1 MTDHGESR
9 TMPPPGTAFTRMDAG
24 FLLFDK
30 DGRLVASNA
39 PARALL
45 APVTGPIAPGLARAA
60 VMRAISAGDRD
71 AGDRGAALRRWEVA
85 LADGRAL
92 RFREGATDDG
102 GTVVIVTDIGEAK
115 ARERRLMRL
124 AEIGIALSAE
134 KNLDRLLE
142 TILIEAKDITG
153 ADGGTVYLR
162 LSDEIPPDAPGE
174 ARVDPR
180 AGGDRRARRDG
191 SPARDRRSGG
201 DRRARGDRLAFA
213 ILRNDSLGLAQGGT
227 TGNPVGFAPLP
238 LYDPATGL
246 PNRTNVATLAAL
258 TGETINIA
266 DAYADARFDFSGTRA
281 FDARTGYRSTSF
293 LTIPMTNKA
302 GDVTGVLQLVNAR
315 DARTGAVVP
324 FDPDQRKMI
333 EALASQAAVA
343 LDNQMLLDGQ
353 RKLFDAFVQLIA
365 TAIDEKSPY
374 TGGHCARVPV
384 LTEMLAD
391 AACRAE
397 EGPFRDF
404 DLDDD
409 ERYELHIAAWLHDC
423 GKVTT
428 PEHLVDKATK
438 LEGIVDRIE
447 LIRLRF
453 EILRRDAEIAH
464 RAALAAAP
472 PEAHAALEAA
482 HAARLAAL
490 DRDLDFIERINPGG
504 ETMSADDQARVR
516 AIAEARWRDARGREQ
531 RLIGEDEARGLCVE
545 RGTLTPEERQI
556 VLDHIVATIRMLDRL
571 PFPKELRRVP
581 EYAGGHHERMDGSGF
596 PRGLTREQMSVPA
609 RMMAIADI
617 FEALTAEDRP
627 YKRAKSLGESMAIM
641 ARMRDNGHIDP
652 DLFDLF
658 VNSGVYRHYAERF
671 LRPGQIDAV
680 DHAAIL
686 ARGTACD
693 RVERNKTTAK
703 ADKAETT
710 GKEP

>member
-1 MTDHGESR
+1 MTDRGASR
-9 TMPPPGTAFTRMDAG
+9 TAPAPEVASEAAFTRMDAG

-30 DGRLVASNA
+30 NGRLAASNA

-45 APVTGPIAPGLARAA
+45 APITGPLEPGIEREA
-60 VMRAISAGDRD
+60 VMRAISAGDREVEI
-71 AGDRGAALRRWEVA
+71 GDALRRWEVA

-102 GTVVIVTDIGEAK
+102 GTVVIITDIGAAK

-124 AEIGIALSAE
+124 TEIGIALSAE

-153 ADGGTVYLR
+153 ADGGTIYLR
-162 LSDEIPPDAPGE
+162 ISDETPPGAPGE

-191 SPARDRRSGG
+191 SPARERRSGG

-213 ILRNDSLGLAQGGT
+213 ILRNDTLGLVQGGT

-258 TGETINIA
+258 TGETVNIA

-281 FDARTGYRSTSF
+281 FDARTGYRSISF

-324 FDPDQRKMI
+324 FDPDQRKMV

-353 RKLFDAFVQLIA
+353 RRLFDAFVQLIA

-374 TGGHCARVPV
+374 TGSHCARVPV

-391 AACRAE
+391 AACRAKK
-397 EGPFRDF
+397 GPFRDF

-409 ERYELHIAAWLHDC
+409 GRYELHIAAWLHDC

-464 RAALAAAP
+464 RDVLAAAR
-472 PEAHAALEAA
+472 PEDRAAIEAA

-516 AIAEARWRDARGREQ
+516 AIAEARWRDARGRER
-531 RLIGEDEARGLCVE
+531 RLIPEDEARSLCVE

-627 YKRAKSLGESMAIM
+627 YKRAKSLSESMAIM

-652 DLFDLF
+652 DLFELF
-658 VNSGVYRHYAERF
+658 VDSGVYRHYAERF
-671 LRPGQIDAV
+671 LRPEQIDAV

-686 ARGTACD
+686 ARGTAGG
-693 RVERNKTTAK
+693 RGERNQTTAE
-703 ADKAETT
+703 AETT

>member
-1 MTDHGESR
+1 MTDRGAGPSISEAGAGFS
-9 TMPPPGTAFTRMDAG
+9 RMDAG
-24 FLLFDK
+24 FLLFDA

-45 APVTGPIAPGLARAA
+45 APVMGPVEPGLSRAA
-60 VMRAISAGDRD
+60 VMRALSAGDHG
-71 AGDRGAALRRWEVA
+71 AGEGGERRWEIA
-85 LADGRAL
+85 LADGRTL
-92 RFREGATDDG
+92 RLREDATDDG

-115 ARERRLMRL
+115 ARERRLLRL

-153 ADGGTVYLR
+153 ADGGTIYLR
-162 LSDEIPPDAPGE
+162 VSDDPPRGAAPGE

-180 AGGDRRARRDG
+180 TGGDRRRSRSDA
-191 SPARDRRSGG
+191 SPAEERRSGG

-213 ILRNDSLGLAQGGT
+213 ILRNDSLGIAQGGT

-258 TGETINIA
+258 TGETIHIA

-281 FDARTGYRSTSF
+281 FDARTGYRSISF

-315 DARTGAVVP
+315 DPRTGAVVP
-324 FDPDQRKMI
+324 FDADQRKMV

-391 AACRAE
+391 AACRATD
-397 EGPFRDF
+397 GPFRDF

-438 LEGIVDRIE
+438 LEAIIDRIE

-453 EILRRDAEIAH
+453 EILRRDAEIARRDALADARPEE
-464 RAALAAAP
+464 RAAI
-472 PEAHAALEAA
+472 EAA
-482 HAARLAAL
+482 HAARLAAFA
-490 DRDLDFIERINPGG
+490 RDLDFIERINPGG

-516 AIAEARWRDARGREQ
+516 QIAAAEWTDADGRRR
-531 RLIGEDEARGLCVE
+531 RLITDDEVRNLCVE
-545 RGTLTPEERQI
+545 RGTLTPEERRI

-596 PRGLTREQMSVPA
+596 PRGLTGEQMSVPA

-627 YKRAKSLGESMAIM
+627 YKRAKSLSESMAIM

-652 DLFDLF
+652 DLFELF
-658 VNSGVYRHYAERF
+658 VESGVYRHYAERF
-671 LRPGQIDAV
+671 LRPEQIDAV

-686 ARGTACD
+686 TRGAAGGRGARTRTA
-693 RVERNKTTAK
+693 VA
-703 ADKAETT
+703 AETT